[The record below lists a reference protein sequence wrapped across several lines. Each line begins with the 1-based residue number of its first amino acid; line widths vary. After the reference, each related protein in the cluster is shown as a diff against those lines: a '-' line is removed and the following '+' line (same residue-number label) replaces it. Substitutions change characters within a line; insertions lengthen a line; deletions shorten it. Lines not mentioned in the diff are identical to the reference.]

1 MLGTADG
8 ISFNEAIN
16 YLQTISLFYIFC
28 FTGNA
33 FVGYFDGYGKVHI
46 PVIGATGHILL
57 RVILS
62 FAFIKSF
69 GLNTVAI
76 ATGIGW
82 ILVNAFWFVLY
93 RKHHKSVAK
102 IYK

>member
-1 MLGTADG
+1 M
-8 ISFNEAIN
+8 
-16 YLQTISLFYIFC
+16 QTISLFYIFC

-57 RVILS
+57 RVLLS

-76 ATGIGW
+76 VTGIGW
-82 ILVNAFWFVLY
+82 ILVNAFWFILY
-93 RKHHKSVAK
+93 RKHHESVTK
-102 IYK
+102 TYK